1 MDEHKTFSHEETL
14 ALIASAQQGSA
25 EAQEK
30 LVLNNTAL
38 VKSIVRRF
46 LGKGC
51 EYDDLFQIGC
61 MGLVKA
67 INNFDSSYEVR
78 FSTYAVPMIAGEIKR
93 FLRDDGIIKVSRSL
107 RELSIR
113 AASTRESLSAQLGR
127 EPGILEIA
135 EALAVEPEE
144 LARALEAARLC
155 VSIYEPAFGADS
167 DALVMDVV
175 PVPEEELSGALDR
188 VLLKELLGE
197 LQPRERA
204 IIMMRYFMD
213 KTQSETAAALG
224 ISQVQVSRLETRIL
238 SGLKARLEET
248 GIDQERPAAL

>member
-1 MDEHKTFSHEETL
+1 MDEREPLSHEETQKLILL
-14 ALIASAQQGSA
+14 AQSGSD
-25 EAQEK
+25 EAREK
-30 LVLNNTAL
+30 LVVCNTAL
-38 VKSIVRRF
+38 VKSIVRHF

-67 INNFDSSYEVR
+67 INNFDCSYEVR

-93 FLRDDGIIKVSRSL
+93 FLRDDGMIKVSRSL

-113 AASTRESLSAQLGR
+113 AAAAREALSTKLNR
-127 EPGILEIA
+127 EPGVVEIA
-135 EALAVEPEE
+135 AELEVEPEE
-144 LARALEAARLC
+144 LARALEAARPC
-155 VSIYEPAFGADS
+155 VSIYEPAYGADS

-175 PVPEEELSGALDR
+175 PMPEEELSGALDR
-188 VLLKELLGE
+188 VILKELLSE

-204 IIMMRYFMD
+204 IIVMRYFMD

-224 ISQVQVSRLETRIL
+224 ISQVQVSRLESRIL
-238 SGLKARLEET
+238 AGMKRRLEQN
-248 GIDQERPAAL
+248 QERPDAL

>member
-1 MDEHKTFSHEETL
+1 MDERKLLAHEETL
-14 ALIASAQQGSA
+14 DLIARAQNGSD
-25 EAQEK
+25 EAQER
-30 LVLNNTAL
+30 LVVCNTAL

-67 INNFDSSYEVR
+67 INNFDSTYDVR

-93 FLRDDGIIKVSRSL
+93 FLRDDGMIKVSRSL

-113 AASTRESLSAQLGR
+113 AAAAREALSVTLGR
-127 EPGILEIA
+127 EPGIVEIA
-135 EALAVEPEE
+135 EKLEVEPEE
-144 LARALEAARLC
+144 LARALEAVRPC
-155 VSIYEPAFGADS
+155 VSIYEPAYGADS

-175 PVPEEELSGALDR
+175 PMREEDLSGALDR
-188 VLLKELLGE
+188 VVLKELLGK

-238 SGLKARLEET
+238 SGMKARLEEHAEN
-248 GIDQERPAAL
+248 QERPAAL

>member
-1 MDEHKTFSHEETL
+1 MDEREPLSHERTL
-14 ALIASAQQGSA
+14 ELIARAQGGCE
-25 EAQEK
+25 EALEK
-30 LVLNNTAL
+30 LVIGNTAL

-67 INNFDSSYEVR
+67 IKNFDCTYEVR

-113 AASTRESLSAQLGR
+113 AAAAREALSRTLNR
-127 EPGILEIA
+127 EPGIMEIA
-135 EALAVEPEE
+135 EALEVEPEE
-144 LARALEAARLC
+144 LARALEAARPL
-155 VSIYEPAFGADS
+155 VSIYEPAYGADS

-175 PVPEEELSGALDR
+175 PMPGEELSGALDR
-188 VLLKELLGE
+188 VMLKELLGE

-204 IIMMRYFMD
+204 IIVMRYFMD
-213 KTQSETAAALG
+213 KTQSETAAKLG
-224 ISQVQVSRLETRIL
+224 ISQVQVSRLEGRIL
-238 SGLKARLEET
+238 GTLREKLVEKAE
-248 GIDQERPAAL
+248 GDQRPAAL